1 MRTVTENYINYI
13 SSSLVRRP
21 RSRFVVDNVIYSGDR
36 YLVSYPKV
44 EHKTDKAVGSFPA
57 KTCELEILNI
67 DGTLDLHG
75 KEVTV
80 YRGLDIGGST
90 EWVRIGVFMASDDN
104 IKTNINKRTITF
116 KGTDKTQKL
125 DKPYGGRA
133 QWDASRRV
141 LHIVKEICDRNSI
154 ELLTSLFPMS
164 DYVFPD
170 IPPGLDFDNITDR
183 QMIAY
188 IAELSGSIA
197 MFSHNG
203 KLAIIG
209 ETDTGAT
216 IPKTKYKSLSVE
228 KSVGPINAI
237 SFGHRDYEDSLLYMQ
252 DGVTDDT
259 KVEWSINDN
268 PLTTTT
274 DRTNLIR
281 TISGYF
287 FGRSF
292 TPFEVDGLIDD
303 FIFDLN
309 DTVIIEK
316 KDGSTARVTLLE
328 MSNSSRIKSRFG
340 ASLQTPGK
348 TKTVLAGSV
357 QERIG
362 KVELIV
368 DHQNNT
374 IQGLVQDGENIKTV
388 LEVALDEVSAHS
400 QKIETIEKAGYI
412 TESQAQGLINASS
425 ESVALSVTKNLKIG
439 TRNILLNS
447 ACFEGFSPVGYAT
460 TGDIQSGVSNDTSYP
475 SGKCGAIVVSPADDI
490 SNYGYIG
497 VRYKDSDILGESG
510 SITKVKPGQVYT
522 LSFWLHDAKLK
533 EGQSRALSK
542 NILVSVGSSASIE
555 YADNEVLNVT
565 NKKQKFT
572 VTFTITGTPGKFDLV
587 FARKFETDDT
597 FAFFGISSLKLEEGN
612 VATDWTPNASELENA
627 VQSVEAKLELCVQ
640 TDENGVLKSVIHAK
654 ANQITI
660 ESDNFTLEATGN
672 IIAKSGEIGGW
683 IINSDSL
690 SSEMSKTYPQMT
702 MADVETIAQI
712 TTNLIEC
719 TSDHLSKYDLNGDGV
734 INSTDSVM
742 ALQLAS
748 DYEKYKQDTGT
759 VKINPNSFDET
770 ILLTCTTGAG
780 VYSVTKIGAMLIK
793 SPQACF
799 ESLVVNNIYFAPG
812 KGAIP
817 VSGKNYAWLAVDTES
832 GDIKVIGG

>member
-1 MRTVTENYINYI
+1 MRTVSDNYINYI

-21 RSRFVVDNVIYSGDR
+21 RSRFVVDNVIYSGER

-44 EHKTDKAVGSFPA
+44 GHKTDKAVGSFPA

-80 YRGLDIGGST
+80 YRGLDIGGAT
-90 EWVRIGVFMASDDN
+90 EWVRIGVFIASGDN

-141 LHIVKEICDRNSI
+141 LHIVKEICDRNGI
-154 ELLTSLFPMS
+154 ELSTSYFPLN
-164 DYVFPD
+164 DYIFPD
-170 IPPGLDFDNITDR
+170 VPAGIDFNTVTDR

-203 KLAIIG
+203 KLTIKGAT
-209 ETDTGAT
+209 ETGVT

-237 SFGHRDYEDSLLYMQ
+237 SFGHKDYEDSLLYMQ

-259 KVEWSINDN
+259 KLEWSINDN

-281 TISGYF
+281 TISSYF

-292 TPFEVDGLIDD
+292 TPFEVVDLIDD

-309 DTVIIEK
+309 DTVTIEK
-316 KDGSTARVTLLE
+316 KDGSTAKVTLLE
-328 MSNSSRIKSRFG
+328 TENSSRIKSRFG

-412 TESQAQGLINASS
+412 TESQAQGLIEASS
-425 ESVALSVTKNLKIG
+425 ESIALSVSKNLKIG
-439 TRNILLNS
+439 TRNILLDS
-447 ACFEGFSPVGYAT
+447 ACFEKFTLSSSKATPYYAVLTYELT
-460 TGDIQSGVSNDTSYP
+460 TSDSSYP
-475 SGKCGAIVVSPADDI
+475 SGKVKTLAVTPAADAPKFF
-490 SNYGYIG
+490 G
-497 VRYKDSDILGESG
+497 VRYKNENILGETSV
-510 SITKVKPGQVYT
+510 SKIKPNQPYT
-522 LSFWLHDAKLK
+522 LSFWLSDD
-533 EGQSRALSK
+533 ALSGGETRK
-542 NILVSVGSSASIE
+542 LSKTGLI
-555 YADNEVLNVT
+555 YAGDGATVTFTDDSEIVLT
-565 NKKQKFT
+565 DKPQRFT
-572 VTFTITGTPGKFDLV
+572 ATFTITGTISRFWLL
-587 FARKFETDDT
+587 FARERQEGD
-597 FAFFGISSLKLEEGN
+597 FASILMLSSLKLEEGN
-612 VATDWTPNASELENA
+612 VATDWTPS
-627 VQSVEAKLELCVQ
+627 VQDIEQTVEAKLELCVQ

-702 MADVETIAQI
+702 MSDVETIAKI
-712 TTNLIEC
+712 TTNMIEC
-719 TSDHLSKYDLNGDGV
+719 TSEHLSKYDLNGDGV

-742 ALQLAS
+742 AMQLAS
-748 DYEKYKQDTGT
+748 DYNKYKQDVGT

-780 VYSVTKIGAMLIK
+780 VYSETKIGAKLIK
-793 SPQACF
+793 SSQARF
-799 ESLVVNNIYFAPG
+799 ENLVVDNIYFSPG

-817 VSGKNYAWLAVDTES
+817 VSGKNYAWLAVDTSS
-832 GDIKVIGG
+832 GDIIVIGG

>member
-1 MRTVTENYINYI
+1 MRTVSDNYINYI

-21 RSRFVVDNVIYSGDR
+21 RSRFVVDDVIYSGER

-44 EHKTDKAVGSFPA
+44 GHKTDKAVGSFPA
-57 KTCELEILNI
+57 KTCELEILNT
-67 DGTLDLHG
+67 DGTIDLHG

-80 YRGLDIGGST
+80 YRGLDIGGAT

-141 LHIVKEICDRNSI
+141 LHIVKEICDRNGI
-154 ELLTSLFPMS
+154 ELATSYFPLN
-164 DYVFPD
+164 DYVFSDVPAG
-170 IPPGLDFDNITDR
+170 IDFNTVTDR

-203 KLAIIG
+203 KLTIK
-209 ETDTGAT
+209 GAT
-216 IPKTKYKSLSVE
+216 ETGVIIPKTKYKSLSVE

-237 SFGHRDYEDSLLYMQ
+237 SFGHKDYEDSLLYMQ

-259 KVEWSINDN
+259 KLEWSINDN

-292 TPFEVDGLIDD
+292 TPFEVVDLIDD

-309 DTVIIEK
+309 DTVTIEK
-316 KDGSTARVTLLE
+316 KDGSTAKVTLLE
-328 MSNSSRIKSRFG
+328 TENSSRIKSRFG

-412 TESQAQGLINASS
+412 TESQAQGLIEASS
-425 ESVALSVTKNLKIG
+425 ESIALSVSKNLKIG

-447 ACFEGFSPVGYAT
+447 ACFEKFTLSSSKATPYYAVLTYELT
-460 TGDIQSGVSNDTSYP
+460 TSDSSYP
-475 SGKCGAIVVSPADDI
+475 SGKVKTLAVTPTADAPKFF
-490 SNYGYIG
+490 G
-497 VRYKDSDILGESG
+497 VRYKNENILGETSV
-510 SITKVKPGQVYT
+510 SKIKPNQPYT
-522 LSFWLHDAKLK
+522 LSFWLSDD
-533 EGQSRALSK
+533 ALSGGETRK
-542 NILVSVGSSASIE
+542 ISKTGLISAGDGATVTFTDDSEI
-555 YADNEVLNVT
+555 VLT
-565 NKKQKFT
+565 DKQQRFT
-572 VTFTITGTPGKFDLV
+572 VTFTITGTISRFWLL
-587 FARKFETDDT
+587 FARERQEGDL
-597 FAFFGISSLKLEEGN
+597 ASILMLSSLKLEEGN
-612 VATDWTPNASELENA
+612 AATDWTPS
-627 VQSVEAKLELCVQ
+627 VQDIEQTVEAKLELCVQ
-640 TDENGVLKSVIHAK
+640 TDADGNLQSAIHAK

-660 ESDNFTLEATGN
+660 ESDYFTLDAEGRITTTSGN
-672 IIAKSGEIGGW
+672 IGGW
-683 IINSDSL
+683 EISSDGL
-690 SSEMSKTYPQMT
+690 SSSIIKTFPQMAEEDANA
-702 MADVETIAQI
+702 MVEISVDPTQW
-712 TTNLIEC
+712 TQENLE
-719 TSDHLSKYDLNGDGV
+719 KYDLNGDGI
-734 INSTDSVM
+734 INSSDTMM
-742 ALQLAS
+742 AIKLYQ
-748 DYEKYKQDTGT
+748 DYNQYKTENGI
-759 VKINPNSFDET
+759 VKINPNSFNET
-770 ILLTCTTGAG
+770 ILITYNSPFYGYTETR
-780 VYSVTKIGAMLIK
+780 IGASAIAAKNMICENVKTDTAYLMD
-793 SPQACF
+793 C
-799 ESLVVNNIYFAPG
+799 V
-812 KGAIP
+812 GATP
-817 VSGKNYAWLAVDTES
+817 VSEKNYAWLAVDIRT
-832 GDIKVIGG
+832 GRVITVGG